1 MYKFLTVTV
10 LLLSL
15 LSISGCKK
23 NVPQGELSPTTG
35 QETQTP
41 TQAGTT
47 EATQPPKR
55 VNVIG
60 EEITTGYA
68 DGTFKKVEN
77 GTLIIDCNGTE
88 RAFLLTPRAE
98 RDISVL
104 EIGEGQR
111 IIVNFNVKEG
121 AEEAES
127 IEKILSEETD
137 ANIVN

>member
-15 LSISGCKK
+15 LSVSGCKK
-23 NVPQGELSPTTG
+23 NAPQGEPSPTAG
-35 QETQTP
+35 QE

-47 EATQPPKR
+47 ETTQPPKR
-55 VNVIG
+55 VNVLG

-68 DGTFKKVEN
+68 DGSFKKVEN
-77 GTLIIDCNGTE
+77 GTLFVDCNGTE
-88 RAFLLTPRAE
+88 RSFLLTPRAE
-98 RDISVL
+98 KDISAL

-121 AEEAES
+121 VEEAES
-127 IEKILSEETD
+127 IEKILSEETAAD
-137 ANIVN
+137 IVN